1 MNEVKL
7 TREYDCFY
15 LTQSLLGMSL
25 YQRTKA
31 IKKFVNNETKI
42 LEECVETEIRAIFNR
57 NGIIVHSTEESAL
70 NDLFSALK
78 SKNKGIEIVDL
89 FKSDKVDDNCVLIGV
104 SPNKITIWLEEDYL
118 LECGIKVVEKDL

>member
-89 FKSDKVDDNCVLIGV
+89 FKTDKVDDNCVLVGV
-104 SPNKITIWLEEDYL
+104 SPNKMTIWLEDNDL
-118 LECGIKVVEKDL
+118 LQAGIKVREIDL

>member
-15 LTQSLLGMSL
+15 LTQSLRGMSL

-118 LECGIKVVEKDL
+118 LECGIKVVEKNL

>member
-89 FKSDKVDDNCVLIGV
+89 FKTDKVDDNCVLIGV

-118 LECGIKVVEKDL
+118 LECGIEIKEIDL

>member
-57 NGIIVHSTEESAL
+57 NDIIVHSTEESAL